1 MQGEGVV
8 QGAEKSKVPEIG
20 MILEGGGM
28 RAGFVAGALMALA
41 DHGITAFNTA
51 LAVSASVPTLAYF
64 VAGQRLEMERVW
76 REELNTPRLVRYRN
90 IPAASLAL
98 AVRRPVLD
106 IDYLVYNV
114 FREKYPLDMNR
125 LLASRT
131 NCLFAVTR
139 APECC
144 LTFLGPEDADIYDIF
159 KAALAVPGAYPEPAC
174 VGGCEYVDGGTV
186 NPLPARR
193 LLEYGVKRI
202 VAVLSSPLDCKHEPP
217 NVLERIALWR
227 YLKRYDWMLD
237 KLLLAART
245 FNDEVDYLER
255 MAGAAPP
262 RSLIVSPEKMPP
274 AGFITRDGRKINKT
288 VDIGYRTAETRIE
301 EIRAYMDGN

>member
-1 MQGEGVV
+1 MCRERGNRR
-8 QGAEKSKVPEIG
+8 PEIG

-41 DHGITAFNTA
+41 DHGMTGFDAA

-64 VAGQRLEMERVW
+64 VAGQRTEMERVW
-76 REELNTPRLVRYRN
+76 RQELNTSRLVRYRN

-98 AVRRPVLD
+98 ASRRPVLD
-106 IDYLVYNV
+106 IDYLVYDV
-114 FREKYPLDMNR
+114 FRGKYPLDMNR
-125 LLASRT
+125 LLASHT

-144 LTFLGPEDADIYDIF
+144 LTFLGPKDADIYDIF
-159 KAALAVPGAYPEPAC
+159 KAALAVPGAYPKAAC
-174 VGGCEYVDGGTV
+174 VGECEYVDGGTV

-193 LLEYGVKRI
+193 LLECGVKKI

-217 NVLERIALWR
+217 NLLERIVLWR
-227 YLKRYDWMLD
+227 YLKRYDWMVD

-245 FNDEVDYLER
+245 FNEEVDYLELT
-255 MAGAAPP
+255 ASADPP
-262 RSLIVSPEKMPP
+262 RALIVSPEKTPP
-274 AGFITRDGRKINKT
+274 AGFITRDGGKINKT
-288 VDIGYRTAETRIE
+288 VDIGYRTTEDRMEA
-301 EIRAYMDGN
+301 IRAFVDGE